1 VTRDRRLTIAPSR
14 PYDFI
19 DVSAGHNCNA
29 TYGPAAVA
37 PRPVRGQSGRAV
49 GRALSQQAPE
59 LAFCT
64 LPPLFVPLLLKPV
77 MRRIAAMTPD
87 CSANGHVALVWRR
100 SFPDIVSRRCDLAGS
115 VWRRAGRRCRGYG
128 RFPDTGEQ

>member
-1 VTRDRRLTIAPSR
+1 MTRDRRLTIAPSR

-49 GRALSQQAPE
+49 GQALSQQAPE

-64 LPPLFVPLLLKPV
+64 LPPLFVPLLLKP
-77 MRRIAAMTPD
+77 RRQREDRAGTARRV
-87 CSANGHVALVWRR
+87 SQKALQ
-100 SFPDIVSRRCDLAGS
+100 SRRVQQPPIPSNLRRYLAGRMTS
-115 VWRRAGRRCRGYG
+115 HD
-128 RFPDTGEQ
+128 P